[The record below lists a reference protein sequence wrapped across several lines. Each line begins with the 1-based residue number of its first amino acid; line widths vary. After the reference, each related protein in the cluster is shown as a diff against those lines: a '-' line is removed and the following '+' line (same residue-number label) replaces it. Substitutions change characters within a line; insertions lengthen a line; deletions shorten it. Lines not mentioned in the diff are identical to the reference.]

1 MKDFFFFVII
11 RFLKNSM
18 TIENSPG
25 WSQSLMPESV
35 SENRRRAMQSNLFS
49 DTNLSP
55 KPNISSSQSRD
66 MASQRPPQPT
76 FMNMPSS
83 PQKGQQPELNLNL
96 NAPEVPALSPFPDFS
111 LDVGKITES
120 FDLEVKPRPPVESK
134 PIRKLNFT
142 TGNQMKLMRDDLARD
157 FSEFSK
163 RMKRLTSNEVL
174 KMETIKFTD
183 PPVSQY
189 QNKMNTINLQKT
201 QKANMNKSMQ
211 RNNLNFNQSQ
221 KMSTEEDEAPSFTT
235 VSEFLLPDGSK
246 YT

>member
-1 MKDFFFFVII
+1 
-11 RFLKNSM
+11 M

-25 WSQSLMPESV
+25 WAPSLMPESV

-49 DTNLSP
+49 DNNNLQ
-55 KPNISSSQSRD
+55 KPSIASSQSRD
-66 MASQRPPQPT
+66 LSNQRPPQPT
-76 FMNMPSS
+76 FMNLPSS
-83 PQKGQQPELNLNL
+83 SQQTQQKSDLGLNLNS
-96 NAPEVPALSPFPDFS
+96 PEVPALSPFPDFQ
-111 LDVGKITES
+111 LDIGKITES
-120 FDLEVKPRPPVESK
+120 FDLEVKPRQPIESK

-163 RMKRLTSNEVL
+163 RMKRLTSNEAL
-174 KMETIKFTD
+174 KMETIKFSD
-183 PPVSQY
+183 PPVNQY
-189 QNKMNTINLQKT
+189 QNKMNTNNLQKT
-201 QKANMNKSMQ
+201 QKANMNKSIQ

-246 YT
+246 YA

>member
-1 MKDFFFFVII
+1 M
-11 RFLKNSM
+11 S
-18 TIENSPG
+18 IENSPG
-25 WSQSLMPESV
+25 WSPSLMPESV

-49 DTNLSP
+49 DNNLAQ
-55 KPNISSSQSRD
+55 KVPNASSQIRD
-66 MASQRPPQPT
+66 ASSQRPPQPT

-83 PQKGQQPELNLNL
+83 PQIKPNPELNLNL
-96 NAPEVPALSPFPDFS
+96 NTPEVPALSPFPDFA
-111 LDVGKITES
+111 LDIGKITES

-134 PIRKLNFT
+134 PMRKLNFT
-142 TGNQMKLMRDDLARD
+142 AGNQMKLMRDDLARD

-163 RMKRLTSNEVL
+163 RMKRLTSNETL
-174 KMETIKFTD
+174 KMETIKFND

-189 QNKMNTINLQKT
+189 QNKMNTNNLQKS
-201 QKANMNKSMQ
+201 QKTNMNKSMQ

-246 YT
+246 YA

>member
-1 MKDFFFFVII
+1 
-11 RFLKNSM
+11 M

-25 WSQSLMPESV
+25 WAPSLMPESV

-49 DTNLSP
+49 DN
-55 KPNISSSQSRD
+55 NIPQKASIANSQSRD
-66 MASQRPPQPT
+66 LASQRPPQPT

-83 PQKGQQPELNLNL
+83 QQNQQKSDLGLNLNS
-96 NAPEVPALSPFPDFS
+96 PEVPALSPFPDFQ
-111 LDVGKITES
+111 LDIGKITES

-142 TGNQMKLMRDDLARD
+142 TGNQMKLMRDELARD

-163 RMKRLTSNEVL
+163 RMKRLTSNESL
-174 KMETIKFTD
+174 KMETIKFSD

-189 QNKMNTINLQKT
+189 QNKSNTSSLQKT
-201 QKANMNKSMQ
+201 QKANMNKSQ
-211 RNNLNFNQSQ
+211 RGNINFNQSQ

-246 YT
+246 YA